1 MRTKPHWG
9 IVGGGLLGMTL
20 AWELVKAG
28 NRVSLFEA
36 APEPG
41 GLASAWRLGDIV
53 WDRHYH
59 VTLASDLALR
69 ALLAE
74 LDLEHEMHW
83 CKTHTGFYWNGH
95 LWPLS
100 GALDFARLPLLN
112 AIEKVRFGT
121 AIYRA
126 ARHTLPLMIE
136 QLTVEEWLTEISG
149 RSVFNKLWQP
159 LLRAKLGDD
168 WRTTSAIFMWATI
181 QRMFA
186 ARRSGLRAESFG
198 YLPGGYARM
207 LDRFVLAL
215 RRRGVCVYLN
225 MPAREV
231 ACASDGKPAV
241 EFADAALE
249 RFDRVVVT
257 VPAPLAARLCP
268 GLSESELQLLRGVQY
283 LGIVCLSLLLR
294 GPLSPFYITNIAD
307 ESIPLTG
314 VIEMSN
320 LVNSEY
326 FGGRA
331 LVYLP
336 RYVRPGDCAFQKSD
350 AQIQTEWVSALRQMH
365 PVLGDQDI
373 LAGRVSRVPYV
384 FARPSPGSAG
394 RMPPIDTSLPG
405 IHILNSAHIVA
416 GTLNV
421 NETVQLARCQARRL
435 HELAA

>member
-20 AWELVKAG
+20 AWELAKAG

-59 VTLASDLALR
+59 VTLASDFALR

-74 LDLEHEMHW
+74 LDLEHEMRW

-95 LWPLS
+95 LWPLT
-100 GALDFARLPLLN
+100 GAWDFARLPLLN
-112 AIEKVRFGT
+112 SIEKLRFGR
-121 AIYRA
+121 AVYRA

-136 QLTVEEWLTEISG
+136 QMTVEEWLTEISG
-149 RSVFNKLWQP
+149 RSVFDKLWQP

-168 WRTTSAIFMWATI
+168 WRTTSALFMWATI

-198 YLPGGYARM
+198 YLPGGYGRM
-207 LDRFVLAL
+207 LDRFVTAL

-231 ACASDGKPAV
+231 ACTSDGKATV
-241 EFADAALE
+241 EFADAARE
-249 RFDRVVVT
+249 QFDRVVVT

-268 GLSESELQLLRGVQY
+268 GLSEGELQLLRGVQY

-294 GPLSPFYITNIAD
+294 RPLSPFYITNIAD
-307 ESIPLTG
+307 ASIPLTG

-320 LVNSEY
+320 LVDSGY
-326 FGGRA
+326 YGGRT

-350 AQIQTEWVSALRQMH
+350 TQIQTELVSALRQMH
-365 PVLGDQDI
+365 PALGEHDI
-373 LAGRVSRVPYV
+373 LAGRVSRVRYV
-384 FARPSPGSAG
+384 FARPSPGSTS
-394 RMPPIDTSLPG
+394 RIPPIDTSQPG
-405 IHILNSAHIVA
+405 VHILNSAHIVA

-421 NETVQLARCQARRL
+421 NETVQLARTQARRL